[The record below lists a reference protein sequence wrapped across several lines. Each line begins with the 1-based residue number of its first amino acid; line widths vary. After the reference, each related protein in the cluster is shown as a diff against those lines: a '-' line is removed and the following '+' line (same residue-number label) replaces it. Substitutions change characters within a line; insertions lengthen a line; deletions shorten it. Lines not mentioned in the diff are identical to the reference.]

1 MRLWS
6 LSPQYLDRQGLL
18 AVWREGLLAKNV
30 LAGKTKGYKNHPQ
43 LERFK
48 KQKNSLDYINLYLQG
63 IYEEALSR
71 GYKFEKTKIGLLK
84 KNIEKI
90 KVSTGQ
96 IKYEFEHLLKK
107 LEQRDKKRFAEL
119 KELLELEVHSLFK
132 VEVGEVATW
141 EKVIKQLEKIK

>member
-6 LSPQYLDRQGLL
+6 LSPKYLDRQGLL
-18 AVWREGLLAKNV
+18 AVWREALLAKKV
-30 LAGKTKGYKNHPQ
+30 LEGKTKGYRNHPQ

-48 KQKNSLDYINLYLQG
+48 EQQYPLDHLNFYLQG

-71 GYKFEKTKIGLLK
+71 GYKFEKEKIGLLK

-107 LEQRDKKRFAEL
+107 LEVRDAKRFTEL
-119 KELLELEVHSLFK
+119 KKILELEVHSLFK
-132 VEVGEVATW
+132 VEIGSVATW
-141 EKVIKQLEKIK
+141 EKVIKKLKEIK

>member
-18 AVWREGLLAKNV
+18 AVWREGLLANNV

-84 KNIEKI
+84 KDLEKI

-96 IKYEFEHLLKK
+96 IQYEFEHLLKK
-107 LEQRDKKRFAEL
+107 LELRDKKRFLEL
-119 KELLELEVHSLFK
+119 KKILELEVHSLFK

-141 EKVIKQLEKIK
+141 EKVIQKLEKIK

>member
-43 LERFK
+43 LFRFK
-48 KQKNSLDYINLYLQG
+48 EQKNPLDYIDAYLQG

-96 IKYEFEHLLKK
+96 IQYEFGHLLNKLERRDKERFLELKK
-107 LEQRDKKRFAEL
+107 LL
-119 KELLELEVHSLFK
+119 KLETHSLFQ
-132 VEVGEVATW
+132 VETGKVATW
-141 EKVIKQLEKIK
+141 EKVIKKLEKIK

>member
-18 AVWREGLLAKNV
+18 AVWREALLAKKV
-30 LAGKTKGYKNHPQ
+30 LEGNTKGYKNHSQ

-48 KQKNSLDYINLYLQG
+48 KQENPLDYINAFLKG
-63 IYEEALSR
+63 IYEEAQSR
-71 GYKFEKTKIGLLK
+71 AYKFEKTKIGLLK
-84 KNIEKI
+84 KDLKKI

-107 LEQRDKKRFAEL
+107 LEQRDKVRFEEFKDKL
-119 KELLELEVHSLFK
+119 NLEVHSLFQVEEGK
-132 VEVGEVATW
+132 VECW
-141 EKVIKQLEKIK
+141 EKIIKKF